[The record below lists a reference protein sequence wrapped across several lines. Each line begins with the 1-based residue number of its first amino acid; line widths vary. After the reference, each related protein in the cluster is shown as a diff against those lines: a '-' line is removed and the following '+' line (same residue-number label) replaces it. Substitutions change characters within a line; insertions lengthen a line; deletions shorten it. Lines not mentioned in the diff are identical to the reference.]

1 MGTFSLIIAAIGL
14 VVVVLFGRFPGI
26 KGGDEALIDNDH
38 DILWSILGY
47 VLLAVGFGA
56 AAFYYL

>member
-1 MGTFSLIIAAIGL
+1 MGTFSLIIAAIGFL
-14 VVVVLFGRFPGI
+14 VAFLFGRFPGI

-47 VLLAVGFGA
+47 ILLILGLGA
-56 AAFYYL
+56 ALFYYV